1 MKTKSYLKAIGPGL
15 IFASSSI
22 GTSHLVL
29 STRAGAEHGMIYFWI
44 ILLALLFKYPFFEF
58 GPRYAAATG
67 HNLLKG
73 YKDQGVWA
81 IYIFLL
87 LIVISMFAVTGAIGA
102 VSAGL
107 LSTILSTYFDFGLS
121 DGLLTGVVILVTLLA
136 LLTGGYRGLDRII
149 KVISVTLL
157 ITAVVA
163 FFAVIGKGPQAP
175 AADFVAPSLL
185 EGAGLT
191 LFIGLI
197 GWMPTG
203 IEASVMN
210 SIWILKNNETADIKP
225 TKKQV
230 LFDFNLGY
238 WFTVVTAI
246 IFLIIGAFTIY
257 GTGEQLG
264 DGTTEF
270 SKNLLHTISDN
281 LGSWAFPII
290 AVAAFGTIY
299 GTLITVL
306 DAFSRCVTQG
316 FRALKFDVIA
326 DSAEQKSF
334 AKRIFPAVLII
345 QSLGGFALFY
355 FSTSSMITML
365 EWATIISFLIAPIL
379 GVLNLR
385 VILKLQRETDH
396 QVPKYLLYLAYI
408 GLVAMVGFTIYYLIN
423 IGSTGH

>member
-1 MKTKSYLKAIGPGL
+1 
-15 IFASSSI
+15 
-22 GTSHLVL
+22 
-29 STRAGAEHGMIYFWI
+29 
-44 ILLALLFKYPFFEF
+44 
-58 GPRYAAATG
+58 
-67 HNLLKG
+67 
-73 YKDQGVWA
+73 
-81 IYIFLL
+81 
-87 LIVISMFAVTGAIGA
+87 MFAVTGAVGA

-107 LSTILSTYFDFGLS
+107 LSTFFDFGLS
-121 DGLLTGVVILVTLLA
+121 DGLLTGVVILVTLIA

-149 KVISVTLL
+149 KIISVTLL
-157 ITAVVA
+157 VTAVVA
-163 FFAVIGKGPQAP
+163 FFAVLGKGPQVP
-175 AADFVAPSLL
+175 SVNFVAPPLL

-225 TKKQV
+225 TKRQV

-246 IFLIIGAFTIY
+246 IFLIIGAYTIY

-264 DGTTEF
+264 GGTTEF

-316 FRALKFDVIA
+316 LRALMFDVIT
-326 DSAEQKSF
+326 DDAEQSSF
-334 AKRIFPAVLII
+334 TKKIFPIVLII
-345 QSLGGFALFY
+345 QSIGGFALFY
-355 FSTSSMITML
+355 FSTPSMITML

-379 GVLNLR
+379 GILNLR
-385 VILKLQRETDH
+385 VILKLQKETDH

-408 GLVAMVGFTIYYLIN
+408 GLVAMVGFTIYYLMN
-423 IGSTGH
+423 IESTGH

>member
-1 MKTKSYLKAIGPGL
+1 MKAKSYLKAIGPGL

-73 YKDQGVWA
+73 YKDQGIWA

-87 LIVISMFAVTGAIGA
+87 LIVISMFAV
-102 VSAGL
+102 
-107 LSTILSTYFDFGLS
+107 
-121 DGLLTGVVILVTLLA
+121 VTLMI

-149 KVISVTLL
+149 KLISVTLL
-157 ITAVVA
+157 VTAVVA
-163 FFAVIGKGPQAP
+163 FFAVIGKGPQVP
-175 AADFVAPSLL
+175 SVDFVAPSLL

-246 IFLIIGAFTIY
+246 IFLVIGAFTIY
-257 GTGEQLG
+257 GSGEQLG
-264 DGTTEF
+264 EGTTEF

-316 FRALKFDVIA
+316 FRALKFDDIT
-326 DSAEQKSF
+326 DSAEQRSF
-334 AKRIFPAVLII
+334 TNKIFPAVLIT
-345 QSLGGFALFY
+345 QSVGGFALFY

-396 QVPKYLLYLAYI
+396 EVPTYLLYLAYM
-408 GLVAMVGFTIYYLIN
+408 GLVAMIGFTIYYLMN

>member
-1 MKTKSYLKAIGPGL
+1 MKARSYLKAIGPGL

-29 STRAGAEHGMIYFWI
+29 STRAGAQHGMIYFWI

-87 LIVISMFAVTGAIGA
+87 LIVISMFAVTGAVGA

-107 LSTILSTYFDFGLS
+107 LSTFFDFGLS
-121 DGLLTGVVILVTLLA
+121 DGLLTGVVILVTLIA

-149 KVISVTLL
+149 KIISVTLL
-157 ITAVVA
+157 VTAVVA
-163 FFAVIGKGPQAP
+163 FFAVLGKGPQVP
-175 AADFVAPSLL
+175 SVNFVAPPLL

-225 TKKQV
+225 TKRQV

-246 IFLIIGAFTIY
+246 IFLIIGAYTIY

-264 DGTTEF
+264 GGTTEF

-316 FRALKFDVIA
+316 LRALMFDVIT
-326 DSAEQKSF
+326 DDAEQSSF
-334 AKRIFPAVLII
+334 TKKIFPIVLII
-345 QSLGGFALFY
+345 QSIGGFALFY
-355 FSTSSMITML
+355 FSTPSMITML

-379 GVLNLR
+379 GILNLR
-385 VILKLQRETDH
+385 VILKLQKETDH

-408 GLVAMVGFTIYYLIN
+408 GLVAMVGFTIYYLMN
-423 IGSTGH
+423 IESTGH

>member
-1 MKTKSYLKAIGPGL
+1 MKAKTYLKAIGPGL

-73 YKDQGVWA
+73 YKDQGIWA

-87 LIVISMFAVTGAIGA
+87 LIIISMFAVTGAIGA

-107 LSTILSTYFDFGLS
+107 LSTIFDIGLS
-121 DGLLTGVVILVTLLA
+121 DGLLTGVVILVTLVA

-149 KVISVTLL
+149 KLISVTLL
-157 ITAVVA
+157 VTAIVA
-163 FFAVIGKGPQAP
+163 FVAVLSKGPQVP
-175 AADFVAPSLL
+175 SPDFEALPLL

-225 TKKQV
+225 TKRQV

-238 WFTVVTAI
+238 WFTVITAI
-246 IFLIIGAFTIY
+246 IFLVIGAYTIY
-257 GTGEQLG
+257 GSGEHLDG
-264 DGTTEF
+264 GTTEF
-270 SKNLLHTISDN
+270 AKKLLHTISDS
-281 LGSWAFPII
+281 LGPWSFPII

-316 FRALKFDVIA
+316 FRALYFDDMTNNV
-326 DSAEQKSF
+326 EQKSF
-334 AKRIFPAVLII
+334 TKKIFPIVLIT
-345 QSLGGFALFY
+345 QSIGGFALFY
-355 FSTSSMITML
+355 FSKASMITML

-385 VILKLQRETDH
+385 VILKLRRETEH
-396 QVPKYLLYLAYI
+396 HVPSYLLYLAYM
-408 GLVAMVGFTIYYLIN
+408 GLVAMIGFTIYYLLN
-423 IGSTGH
+423 ISSAGH